1 MNKKKLPI
9 GLLSFLMVM
18 GTGISSFAAEG
29 GQAEAVS
36 GALQTVATDVLASI
50 GTIAP
55 VALSIAGAFL
65 VWKYGMRFF
74 KSISK

>member
-1 MNKKKLPI
+1 MNKKKLSI
-9 GLLSFLMVM
+9 GILSTLMVI
-18 GTGISSFAAEG
+18 GTSFGSFASEG
-29 GQAEAVS
+29 GQAAAVS